1 MNGPVVEFA
10 FDSLEGA
17 DLLVGATYRGG
28 PGTKTGDDPLSRLL
42 GVGNQ
47 GGFRKSGPWQNPSF
61 VALYTTGD
69 DPDWPDAIDPATQ
82 RLTYYGDNK
91 KAGADLLDT
100 SLKGNQVLK
109 AAFARLEGD
118 RSGVPPFFVFMKA
131 RVQEGH
137 GLQGSGRSR
146 KP

>member
-47 GGFRKSGPWQNPSF
+47 GGFRKSGPWMNPNF
-61 VALYTTGD
+61 VALYTTLE
-69 DPDWPDAIDPATQ
+69 DPDWPDRIESEIGQ
-82 RLTYYGDNK
+82 FTYYGDNK
-91 KAGADLLDT
+91 KIGRA
-100 SLKGNQVLK
+100 SC
-109 AAFARLEGD
+109 RE
-118 RSGVPPFFVFMKA
+118 
-131 RVQEGH
+131 RV
-137 GLQGSGRSR
+137 
-146 KP
+146 